1 MGGQVWR
8 EGRGGEGRD
17 YRCFFHATI
26 CCELNP
32 RLQTL
37 SSRIAVIQTLVS
49 LKCSVQAVP
58 EAQNKRPLHFFLMVK
73 GWDCF

>member
-8 EGRGGEGRD
+8 EGRGGEERD

-37 SSRIAVIQTLVS
+37 SSRIAIRHVS
-49 LKCSVQAVP
+49 LKCSAQAVP
-58 EAQNKRPLHFFLMVK
+58 EAKKERPLHFSH
-73 GWDCF
+73 G